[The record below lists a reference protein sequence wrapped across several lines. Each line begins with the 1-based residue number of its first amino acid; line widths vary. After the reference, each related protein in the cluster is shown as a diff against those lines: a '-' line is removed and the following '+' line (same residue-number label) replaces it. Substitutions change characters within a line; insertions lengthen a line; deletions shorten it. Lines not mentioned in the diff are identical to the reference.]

1 MPNHQT
7 QIPGVENF
15 TGQEEVQ
22 ECLKKLRTTFHEKNP
37 LIISDVLDK
46 YGNQYVNL
54 VQKGG
59 GVLGIALV
67 GYTYILEEMGIRFL
81 RLAGTSAGAINTAF
95 MVAIDKKEDAKSEKI
110 IQLMNEL
117 NLFDLVDGHPVAR
130 WLIKGLVKPSGE
142 NAASDPDRQ
151 ENGRPDDNRPSP
163 SQVFARR
170 LRMRLLLPIAVL
182 VSSLSA
188 GFILLGMEAHF
199 DQLSPWTQVCFA
211 LAGFAL
217 FFIVALAFYTN
228 RLMARFKGSGF
239 GINPGVFF
247 LEWMGERLRCGYG
260 VCTVSDLEDKASKKI
275 KGLCLREGCEQRKKG
290 LKGDVTFIASELVTG
305 NKILFPQMKD
315 LFFEPSKIDEDARF
329 PAGFVRASMSI
340 PLFFES
346 FFINNI
352 PVESEDIQNAWRET
366 FNREPP
372 RNARLVDGGL
382 LSNFPISL
390 FFNPKLSVPRLP
402 TFGIDLDDSFETD
415 EEKDSGLWGLQA
427 YLGRM
432 LGTLRGYYDKDFL
445 LQNKAYEKG
454 IGKVRLGKE
463 FNWLNFF
470 LTEEEK
476 KALFVRGAEA
486 ATEFLLNFNWEAYKE
501 EQSAMRKEVSK
512 TKPTEK

>member
-1 MPNHQT
+1 MPDHQT

-37 LIISDVLDK
+37 LIVSDVLDK

-67 GYTYILEEMGIRFL
+67 GYTYILEQMGIRFL

-95 MVAIDKKEDAKSEKI
+95 MVAIDEKGDAKSERI
-110 IQLMNEL
+110 IELMNEL

-130 WLIKGLVKPSGE
+130 WLIKSLVKPSGE
-142 NAASDPDRQ
+142 NAALVSDQ
-151 ENGRPDDNRPSP
+151 QKNGRPAGNRPSP
-163 SQVFARR
+163 SQLFARR
-170 LRMRLLLPIAVL
+170 LKALLLFPVVVMAA
-182 VSSLSA
+182 SLAA
-188 GFILLGMEAHF
+188 GFILLGLEKHYDHLIA
-199 DQLSPWTQVCFA
+199 WTQTCFA

-217 FFIVALAFYTN
+217 FLIIATAFYIN
-228 RLMARFKGSGF
+228 RLLARFKGSGF

-247 LEWMGERLRCGYG
+247 LKWVQCRFEKFGVYNVSELDAKAAQPIEGLQLR
-260 VCTVSDLEDKASKKI
+260 VEH
-275 KGLCLREGCEQRKKG
+275 EQDVKG

-352 PVESEDIQNAWRET
+352 PVESEEIQNAWMGT
-366 FNREPP
+366 FNRKPP

-402 TFGIDLDDSFETD
+402 TFGIDLDDSSETD

-476 KALFVRGAEA
+476 QTLFVRGAEA